1 VATLRLTA
9 RRVQSVRLLRSQ
21 PQLMILQTRPA
32 AFGVALLT
40 TLSTAC
46 AASPPPAVALPQA
59 PATAALVSAADV
71 RFMQTMIV
79 HHAQALTMS
88 GLAPER
94 TERNDLRLLAE
105 RIAVSQQD
113 EIALMRD
120 WLVAAGESVPD
131 LEHAHHRAS
140 HDRAAMVGMASDTEL
155 AQLAAARGPAF
166 DRLFLELMIRHHEGA
181 LAMVAELFDTPGA
194 AERSDVYR
202 VAAEIDAD
210 QRAEIARM
218 RALLRAMEPRQ

>member
-1 VATLRLTA
+1 
-9 RRVQSVRLLRSQ
+9 
-21 PQLMILQTRPA
+21 MNLQTRPPAFA
-32 AFGVALLT
+32 AALLT
-40 TLSTAC
+40 SLSTAC
-46 AASPPPAVALPQA
+46 ATPPRSAAALPEPSA
-59 PATAALVSAADV
+59 PAAFANPADV

-88 GLAPER
+88 ELAPER

-113 EIALMRD
+113 EIALMRA

-131 LEHAHHRAS
+131 LEHAHHHSGA
-140 HDRAAMVGMASDTEL
+140 HAHAAMPGMASDAEL
-155 AQLAAARGPAF
+155 ARLAAARGPTF

-181 LAMVAELFDTPGA
+181 LVMVAELFETPGA

-218 RALLRAMEPRQ
+218 GALLRAMVPSQ